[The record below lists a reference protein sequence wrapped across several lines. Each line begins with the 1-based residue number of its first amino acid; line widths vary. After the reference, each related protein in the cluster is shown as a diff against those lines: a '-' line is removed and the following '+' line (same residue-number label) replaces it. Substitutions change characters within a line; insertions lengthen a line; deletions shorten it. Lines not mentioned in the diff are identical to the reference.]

1 MQFSFQSDT
10 FKFPIN
16 NQNILLINKI
26 FVKEFFYDFCR
37 SVDKRTGWLYYI
49 ISLVN
54 VLRKY
59 NFCRILFLFE
69 STRTSWVCHQ
79 GILEVYV

>member
-37 SVDKRTGWLYYI
+37 SVDKRTG
-49 ISLVN
+49 
-54 VLRKY
+54 
-59 NFCRILFLFE
+59 
-69 STRTSWVCHQ
+69 
-79 GILEVYV
+79 